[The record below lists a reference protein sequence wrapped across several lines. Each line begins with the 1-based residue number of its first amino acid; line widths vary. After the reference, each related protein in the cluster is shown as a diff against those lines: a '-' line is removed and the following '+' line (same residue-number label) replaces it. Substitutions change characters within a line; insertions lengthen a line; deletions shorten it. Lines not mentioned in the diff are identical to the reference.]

1 MKNLLLEKIEEMM
14 NASEAIE
21 KPLTF
26 EEAREFLN
34 VSKSTLYKMT
44 FSKKIPHSKPGGKR
58 IYFRKSDLVEW
69 MLKNPV
75 RSHYQIENAAC
86 NHVVLNKT

>member
-1 MKNLLLEKIEEMM
+1 MSDSQLLARIEEIVSAGTA
-14 NASEAIE
+14 NK

-26 EEAREFLN
+26 DEAREFLN

-58 IYFRKSDLVEW
+58 IYFKKSDLVEW
-69 MLKNPV
+69 MLKDPV
-75 RSHYQIENAAC
+75 RSHTE
-86 NHVVLNKT
+86 KK